1 MSGIFNPAGLQE
13 FNDQAELA
21 QFANYVG
28 AKTGLDPRVV
38 YAWGK
43 DETGGHP
50 YGGFHNWLNLRP
62 YPGDPYS
69 GVSPGNFE
77 EYQSVSDAEI
87 AAVRRLH
94 QPFAS
99 GIIGSAGTTPA
110 DEISAIAASGWDAGH
125 YGGPGG
131 PNLRSV
137 FQSIYPSVNLGSPAA
152 TTNVNAALGGGQQ
165 PGGLVSWITS
175 GIGGLFG
182 HPLGLLETWIKRAA
196 FIILGSGL
204 ALLGLYLIVRA
215 LGAPSVGIMDK
226 VATVATRG
234 AIKPSS
240 SPRRKGDAA
249 IERGAE
255 VTRTGPPEP
264 RTRADRRQS
273 GKLARQREREAAG
286 AAKQRDAD
294 AGGVP
299 F

>member
-1 MSGIFNPAGLQE
+1 MPGILNPAGPQE
-13 FNDQAELA
+13 TDDQAELA

-77 EYQSVSDAEI
+77 EYTSVSDAEI

-99 GIIGSAGTTPA
+99 GIVASAGSTPA

-152 TTNVNAALGGGQQ
+152 TTKVNAALGGGQQ
-165 PGGLVSWITS
+165 PKGVVDTVTGALTGWVGSVE
-175 GIGGLFG
+175 G
-182 HPLGLLETWIKRAA
+182 WIKRFA
-196 FIILGSGL
+196 FLVLGSGL

-215 LGAPSVGIMDK
+215 MGAPSVGIMDK
-226 VATVATRG
+226 VTTVATRG

-249 IERGAE
+249 IERGDD
-255 VTRTGPPEP
+255 VTRTGPPER
-264 RTRADRRQS
+264 RTRADTKQARRNAK
-273 GKLARQREREAAG
+273 GRERAANERIAARDREYGG
-286 AAKQRDAD
+286 ADD
-294 AGGVP
+294 IP